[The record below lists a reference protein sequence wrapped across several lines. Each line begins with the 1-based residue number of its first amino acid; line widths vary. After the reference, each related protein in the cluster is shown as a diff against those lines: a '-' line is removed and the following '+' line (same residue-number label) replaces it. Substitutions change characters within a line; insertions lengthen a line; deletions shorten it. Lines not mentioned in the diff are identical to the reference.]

1 MNEASKCQML
11 RKGLKTIRLEL
22 EELASAIANDRV
34 SELNI
39 EQDIAIHIKPSNFFD
54 EITQSDAL
62 PEDEHLFRKVVTL
75 ITDLGYASTIVLQ
88 QKLGINYSQAVNVV
102 ADLER
107 EGLVEP
113 AHGFRPHK
121 VLPAAYAMREHLE
134 ISLEKQSLK
143 DYQSGL
149 LAIS

>member
-1 MNEASKCQML
+1 MNEASKCQTL

-34 SELNI
+34 SELNL

-88 QKLGINYSQAVNVV
+88 QKLGINYSQAVHIV

-121 VLPAAYAMREHLE
+121 VLPAAYAMRERLE
-134 ISLEKQSLK
+134 ISLEKQSMK